1 MPIFYA
7 HYRQCLHKFCNLE
20 NNNNMN
26 YLFWLGNFFGLL
38 INFIFFVP
46 INYKAKVVYDALKNR
61 GKIQIKLFKLTIIYF
76 DFSIEKGFIELT
88 SRKKKKKILAPI
100 ILDSKG
106 GFLSET
112 DFVSLLIRKIRIQQ
126 GTIYVNFGAK
136 TDAFATAMIVG
147 LVKVITSILGAIIKS
162 KKMKSKLKNK
172 IYPSYTKDELVVCF
186 KASIKISILK
196 VLTAFIQSII
206 GKIKLNKEIM
216 QNE

>member
-1 MPIFYA
+1 
-7 HYRQCLHKFCNLE
+7 
-20 NNNNMN
+20 MN

-46 INYKAKVVYDALKNR
+46 INYKAKVKYDALKNS
-61 GKIQIKLFKLTIIYF
+61 GKIQIKLFKLTVIYF
-76 DFSIEKGFIELT
+76 DFTIEKGFIELT
-88 SRKKKKKILAPI
+88 SKKKRKKILAPI

-112 DFVSLLIRKIRIQQ
+112 DFVSLLIKKIRIQQ
-126 GTIYVNFGAK
+126 GAIYANFGAK
-136 TDAFATAMIVG
+136 TDAFVTAMIVG
-147 LVKVITSILGAIIKS
+147 LIKIITSILGSIIKS
-162 KKMKSKLKNK
+162 KKTKSKLKNK

-186 KASIKISILK
+186 KASIKISIFQ
-196 VLTAFIQSII
+196 VLTAFFQSII

>member
-38 INFIFFVP
+38 VNFIFFVP

-88 SRKKKKKILAPI
+88 SRKKRKKILVPI
-100 ILDSKG
+100 VLDSN

-112 DFVSLLIRKIRIQQ
+112 DFVSLLIKKIRIQQ

-162 KKMKSKLKNK
+162 KKTKSKLKNK

-186 KASIKISILK
+186 KASIKISIFK

>member
-1 MPIFYA
+1 
-7 HYRQCLHKFCNLE
+7 
-20 NNNNMN
+20 MN

-38 INFIFFVP
+38 ANFIFFVP

-76 DFSIEKGFIELT
+76 NFSVEKGFIELT
-88 SRKKKKKILAPI
+88 SRKKKKKILVPI
-100 ILDSKG
+100 VLDSKG

-112 DFVSLLIRKIRIQQ
+112 DFVSLLIKKIIIQQ

-136 TDAFATAMIVG
+136 TDTFATAMIVG
-147 LVKVITSILGAIIKS
+147 LTRVITSILGAIIVSKKAKS
-162 KKMKSKLKNK
+162 KIKNK
-172 IYPSYTKDELVVCF
+172 IYPSYNKDKLFVCF
-186 KASIKISILK
+186 KASIKISIFK
-196 VLTAFIQSII
+196 VLNAFIQSII